1 MLIVVNESSPE
12 PLFSQIAAQIRKAI
26 ASGTVS
32 AGQRLPAARDLAE
45 SLDVNLHTVLR
56 AFSELRDEGL
66 LEMRPGRGATV
77 LEARHQA
84 ALRQS
89 AQALAKEARRQGLT
103 SADVLKLVKEY
114 L

>member
-1 MLIVVNESSPE
+1 MIIVIDAGSPD
-12 PLFSQIAAQIRKAI
+12 PLFQQIAAQIRRAV
-26 ASGTVS
+26 ATGTVS
-32 AGQRLPAARDLAE
+32 VGERLPAARDLAD

-56 AFSELRDEGL
+56 AFAALRDEGL
-66 LEMRPGRGATV
+66 VEMRPGRGVTV
-77 LEARHQA
+77 VGPRRQA

-89 AQALAKEARRQGLT
+89 AQGLAREARRQGLT

>member
-1 MLIVVNESSPE
+1 MLIVVNEGSPE
-12 PLFSQIAAQIRKAI
+12 PLFCQIAAQIRKAI
-26 ASGTVS
+26 ASGDVR
-32 AGQRLPAARDLAE
+32 AGQRLPAARDLAN
-45 SLDVNLHTVLR
+45 SLNVNLHTVLR

-66 LEMRPGRGATV
+66 LEMRPGRGVTV
-77 LEARHQA
+77 LEAKQQA

-103 SADVLKLVKEY
+103 SAEVMRLLKEY

>member
-1 MLIVVNESSPE
+1 MVVNESSPE
-12 PLFSQIAAQIRKAI
+12 PLFQQIAAQVRKAI
-26 ASGTVS
+26 ASGAV
-32 AGQRLPAARDLAE
+32 GVGHRLPAARELAE

-56 AFSELRDEGL
+56 AYSELRDEGL
-66 LEMRPGRGATV
+66 VEMRPGRGVTV
-77 LEARHQA
+77 LEAKRQA

-103 SADVLKLVKEY
+103 SVDVLKLLKEY